1 MITTVSLVNITHF
14 TQLQI
19 FFLVMRTSKIYSLS
33 NFKMQNTVLCSV
45 VTVLDITARDFELEL
60 CAS

>member
-1 MITTVSLVNITHF
+1 MITAVSLVNITHF

-45 VTVLDITARDFELEL
+45 VTMLDITARDFELEL

>member
-1 MITTVSLVNITHF
+1 MITAVSLVNITHF
-14 TQLQI
+14 TQLQN
-19 FFLVMRTSKIYSLS
+19 FCLVMRTSKIYSLS

>member
-1 MITTVSLVNITHF
+1 MITAVSLVNITHF